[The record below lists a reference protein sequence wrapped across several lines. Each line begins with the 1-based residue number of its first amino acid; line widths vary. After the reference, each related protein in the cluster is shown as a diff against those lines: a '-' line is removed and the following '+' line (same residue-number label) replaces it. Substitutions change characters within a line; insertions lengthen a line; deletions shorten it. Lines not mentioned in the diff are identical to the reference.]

1 MREQNEKTGKLD
13 AVRRCTGGLI
23 CAAQAVERLK
33 HFVSRNAFDIEGLG
47 AKQVEAFYHEGRI
60 KTPADIFTL
69 AAREKGNL
77 TPLRAKEGWGSKSA
91 QNLFEAIEDA
101 AHHRPRPGDLR
112 ARHPPYRRDDGQAAR
127 PQPTAPSTPSAR
139 R

>member
-1 MREQNEKTGKLD
+1 MRCPYIFPDICPVCGSHAVREQNEKTGKLD

-47 AKQVEAFYHEGRI
+47 AKQIEAFYHEGRI

-77 TPLRAKEGWGSKSA
+77 TPIHAKEGWGIEIGAEPVSA
-91 QNLFEAIEDA
+91 ASRSA
-101 AHHRPRPGDLR
+101 AGSR
-112 ARHPPYRRDDGQAAR
+112 
-127 PQPTAPSTPSAR
+127 STG
-139 R
+139 